1 VNKQQQIDELRRK
14 VEELEARIA
23 ALEASGLGTFYAP
36 LPNMATF
43 APTWNIDTIATSS
56 DTTTAEQVAAFGGTI
71 TDLAGGGWGDG

>member
-43 APTWNIDTIATSS
+43 APTWNIDTMAAS
-56 DTTTAEQVAAFGGTI
+56 TTTAEQVAAFGGTI
-71 TDLAGGGWGDG
+71 TDTDLAGGGWGDG